1 MELLV
6 QGITICYRYQKWVE
20 VCFDSILQMS
30 NYYSFIPSI
39 IFKWWGFSRLVKLL
53 SVRAWLMVILSLLLS
68 FFRLEMEGAQLSI
81 ISTNASDSQFIIQI
95 GGVVDK
101 L

>member
-1 MELLV
+1 
-6 QGITICYRYQKWVE
+6 
-20 VCFDSILQMS
+20 
-30 NYYSFIPSI
+30 
-39 IFKWWGFSRLVKLL
+39 
-53 SVRAWLMVILSLLLS
+53 MVILSLLLS